1 MAFKSTNEK
10 RERRIDARLAPLR
23 EARQEWERVAS
34 LPGTR
39 VVWKRQAKKQYELTV
54 NDTCM
59 ATVQLGSF
67 GGVKTLSIDVD
78 ERRVDY
84 ECRRLWLQREV
95 GRWPKGGASK
105 LVEVTAG
112 RPAFITTGTHLDHD
126 ANGTIELPG
135 HGTFGFPVQGN
146 TPINAVMSA
155 VDESGKSQL
164 HYRIVDA
171 KLALKTR
178 QRLDSLEVVVAP
190 ECKIP
195 MESVLLLIAASSSW
209 LRTYFELPI
218 SGV

>member
-1 MAFKSTNEK
+1 MVFKSNEK
-10 RERRIDARLAPLR
+10 RERRIEAALQPLR
-23 EARQEWERVAS
+23 EAREEWERVAS

-39 VVWKRQAKKQYELTV
+39 VVWKWQAKKQYELTV

-78 ERRVDY
+78 ERRIDY

-105 LVEVTAG
+105 LVEVTTG

-135 HGTFGFPVQGN
+135 HGTFGFPVQGTN
-146 TPINAVMSA
+146 TLNAVMSA

-164 HYRIVDA
+164 HYRIGDP
-171 KLALKTR
+171 KLAIKTR
-178 QRLDSLEVVVAP
+178 QQWDSLEVVIAP
-190 ECKIP
+190 DCQIP

-209 LRTYFELPI
+209 LRTYFQLSI
-218 SGV
+218 SVA